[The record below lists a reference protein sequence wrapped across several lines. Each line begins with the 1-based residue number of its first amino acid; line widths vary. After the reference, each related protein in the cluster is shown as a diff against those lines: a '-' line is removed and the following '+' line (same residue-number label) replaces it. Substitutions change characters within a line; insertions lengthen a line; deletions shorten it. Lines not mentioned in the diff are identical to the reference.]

1 MGVTFRTIHDIAE
14 KVFENLGSGHSE
26 FAYRRA
32 VEIEFRRS
40 AINYESEKRIVINY
54 IDSSEHMYS
63 IGEERLDL
71 YVRTETDEIII
82 ELKAL
87 INPPKEMDFS
97 QIHKYK
103 RELNKIN
110 VFPSYGILINF
121 PQPGTKEARGKIDFF
136 EIKL

>member
-1 MGVTFRTIHDIAE
+1 MDVTFRNIYDIAE

-32 VEIEFRRS
+32 MEIEFRRS

-54 IDSSEHMYS
+54 IDASGNMYS

-82 ELKAL
+82 ELKETGETSSRHEDHVRIDTRRSEEEDEPNEENNIEDKPDRRSNRL
-87 INPPKEMDFS
+87 KGKKDINYNE
-97 QIHKYK
+97 
-103 RELNKIN
+103 E
-110 VFPSYGILINF
+110 
-121 PQPGTKEARGKIDFF
+121 E
-136 EIKL
+136 